1 VSGLVLALDASTL
14 RCAAALV
21 GEDGSALGCWTQEA
35 GVMGTAALA
44 PAVEALLADAGVTPG
59 DLAGVAVGTG
69 PGSYTGLRSAIAF
82 ARALSHATGRPLVGM
97 PSMASAAAAHLA
109 AHADVQRVVLLQDA
123 RRGQSARAEYVRDG
137 DGIREEQAP
146 TLVAS
151 EVARSEP
158 TPGVALLEEPEPSAV
173 ELARLA
179 RPHLLAGG
187 DDPRTVLP
195 LYLKPSHAELALRE
209 RENTRG
215 S

>member
-1 VSGLVLALDASTL
+1 VSGPVLALDASTL

-21 GEDGSALGCWTQEA
+21 GEDGSELGSWTQVA

-44 PAVEALLADAGVTPG
+44 PAVEALLVAAGVAPG

-82 ARALSHATGRPLVGM
+82 ARALTHATGRPLVGM
-97 PSMASAAAAHLA
+97 PSMASAAAAHLS
-109 AHADVQRVVLLQDA
+109 AHTEHERVVLLQDA
-123 RRGQSARAEYVRDG
+123 RRGQSARAQYARDG
-137 DGIREEQAP
+137 DGLREEQAP

-151 EVARSEP
+151 EAARPEP
-158 TPGVALLEEPEPSAV
+158 APDVALLEEPEPSAV

-179 RPHLLAGG
+179 RPRLLAGG

-209 RENTRG
+209 RERTRG
-215 S
+215 G